1 MRWQRTADALN
12 SEVFGAW
19 SGLGGCGT
27 LVGINRGGRI
37 SNEGFQFVE
46 AQFLFEV
53 PLEIGHP
60 VQLAA

>member
-1 MRWQRTADALN
+1 M
-12 SEVFGAW
+12 
-19 SGLGGCGT
+19 LGQVLAGCGT

-53 PLEIGHP
+53 PLVIGHP